1 MVNNRILINSAPRS
15 ATTWLQFILYH
26 HKITSL
32 NINNIKYGPDIY
44 SPAFIIRSHVPVTLL
59 AKFDDITQTTILR
72 DPLDLIPSI
81 VTKTAGGLRD
91 SVISGIPQ
99 PIERDYANLESLI
112 VDKFTVYKNYAHGIE
127 KNIKNL
133 KPFTFDQVTL
143 NIEYVVKHLLGLE
156 ADNKNIDNLKKS
168 AKKTIRVYDK
178 GDLGLNNA
186 LPVDKKP
193 DIYYKVKDMLLNNK
207 GFDEIQKIYEDSK
220 SLILD
225 EQSIW

>member
-44 SPAFIIRSHVPVTLL
+44 SSAFIIRSHVPVTLL

-91 SVISGIPQ
+91 SVVSGIPQ

-112 VDKFTVYKNYAHGIE
+112 IDKFIVYKNYAHGIE

-168 AKKTIRVYDK
+168 AKKTIKVYDK

-193 DIYYKVKDMLLNNK
+193 DVYYKVKDMLLNNTK
-207 GFDEIQKIYEDSK
+207 FDEIQKIYEDSK

>member
-1 MVNNRILINSAPRS
+1 MINSAPRS

-112 VDKFTVYKNYAHGIE
+112 MDKFTVYKNYAHGIE

-168 AKKTIRVYDK
+168 AKKTIKVYDK

-193 DIYYKVKDMLLNNK
+193 DLYYKVKDMLLNNTE
-207 GFDEIQKIYEDSK
+207 FDEIQKIYEDSK

>member
-1 MVNNRILINSAPRS
+1 LINSAPRS

-112 VDKFTVYKNYAHGIE
+112 MDKFTVYKNYAHGIE

-168 AKKTIRVYDK
+168 AKKTIKVYDK

-193 DIYYKVKDMLLNNK
+193 DLYYKVKDMLLNNTE
-207 GFDEIQKIYEDSK
+207 FDEIQKIYEDSK

>member
-1 MVNNRILINSAPRS
+1 MINSAPRS

-99 PIERDYANLESLI
+99 PIERDYASLESLI
-112 VDKFTVYKNYAHGIE
+112 IDKFSVYKNYAHGIE

-168 AKKTIRVYDK
+168 AKKTIKVYDK

-193 DIYYKVKDMLLNNK
+193 DVYYKVKDMLLNNK

>member
-1 MVNNRILINSAPRS
+1 LVNNRILINSAPRS

-112 VDKFTVYKNYAHGIE
+112 MDKFTV
-127 KNIKNL
+127 
-133 KPFTFDQVTL
+133 

-168 AKKTIRVYDK
+168 AKKTIKVYDK

-193 DIYYKVKDMLLNNK
+193 DLYYKVKDMLLNNTE
-207 GFDEIQKIYEDSK
+207 FDEIQKIYEDSK

>member
-99 PIERDYANLESLI
+99 PIERDYASLESLI
-112 VDKFTVYKNYAHGIE
+112 IDKFTVYKNYAHGIE

-168 AKKTIRVYDK
+168 AKKTIKVYDK

-193 DIYYKVKDMLLNNK
+193 DLYYKVKNMLLNTG
-207 GFDEIQKIYEDSK
+207 GFDKIQKIYEDSK

-225 EQSIW
+225 EQSNW

>member
-112 VDKFTVYKNYAHGIE
+112 MDKFTVYKNYAHGIE

-168 AKKTIRVYDK
+168 AKKTIKVYDK

-193 DIYYKVKDMLLNNK
+193 DVYYKVKDMLLNNK

>member
-81 VTKTAGGLRD
+81 ITKTAGGLRD

-99 PIERDYANLESLI
+99 PIERNYTNLESLI
-112 VDKFTVYKNYAHGIE
+112 IEKFIVYKNYAHGIE

-168 AKKTIRVYDK
+168 AKKTIKVYDK

-193 DIYYKVKDMLLNNK
+193 DMYYKVKDMLLNNK

>member
-1 MVNNRILINSAPRS
+1 LVNNRILINSAPRS

-99 PIERDYANLESLI
+99 PIERDYASLESLI
-112 VDKFTVYKNYAHGIE
+112 IDKFSVYKNYAHGIE

-168 AKKTIRVYDK
+168 AKKTIKVYDK

-193 DIYYKVKDMLLNNK
+193 DVYYKVKDMLLNNK

>member
-1 MVNNRILINSAPRS
+1 LVNNRILINSAPRS

-99 PIERDYANLESLI
+99 PIERDYASLESLI
-112 VDKFTVYKNYAHGIE
+112 IDKFTVYKNYAHGIE

-168 AKKTIRVYDK
+168 AKKTIKVYDK

-193 DIYYKVKDMLLNNK
+193 DLYYKVKNMLLNTG
-207 GFDEIQKIYEDSK
+207 GFDKIQKIYEDSK

-225 EQSIW
+225 EQSNW

>member
-112 VDKFTVYKNYAHGIE
+112 MDKFTVYKNYAHGIE

-168 AKKTIRVYDK
+168 AKKTIKVYDK

-193 DIYYKVKDMLLNNK
+193 DLYYKVKDMLLNNTE
-207 GFDEIQKIYEDSK
+207 FDEIQKIYEDSK

>member
-1 MVNNRILINSAPRS
+1 MINSAPRS

-81 VTKTAGGLRD
+81 ITKTAGGLRD
-91 SVISGIPQ
+91 SVVSGIPQ

-112 VDKFTVYKNYAHGIE
+112 IDKFIVYKNYAHGIE

-168 AKKTIRVYDK
+168 AKKTIKVYDK

-193 DIYYKVKDMLLNNK
+193 DVYYKVKDMLLNNTK
-207 GFDEIQKIYEDSK
+207 FDEIQKIYEDSK

>member
-1 MVNNRILINSAPRS
+1 LVNNRILINSAPRS

-81 VTKTAGGLRD
+81 ITKTAGGLRD
-91 SVISGIPQ
+91 SVVSGIPQ

-112 VDKFTVYKNYAHGIE
+112 IDKFIVYKNYAHGIE

-168 AKKTIRVYDK
+168 AKKTIKVYDK

-193 DIYYKVKDMLLNNK
+193 DVYYKVKDMLLNNTE
-207 GFDEIQKIYEDSK
+207 FDKIQKIYEDSK

>member
-99 PIERDYANLESLI
+99 PIERDYASLESLI
-112 VDKFTVYKNYAHGIE
+112 IDKFTVYKNYAHGIE

-168 AKKTIRVYDK
+168 AKKTIKVYDK

-193 DIYYKVKDMLLNNK
+193 DLYYKVKNMLLNTG
-207 GFDEIQKIYEDSK
+207 GFDKIQKIYEDSK
-220 SLILD
+220 SLIID
-225 EQSIW
+225 EQSNW

>member
-1 MVNNRILINSAPRS
+1 LVNNRILINSAPRS

-44 SPAFIIRSHVPVTLL
+44 SSAFIIRSHVPVTLL

-91 SVISGIPQ
+91 SVVSGIPQ

-112 VDKFTVYKNYAHGIE
+112 IDKFIVYKNYAHGIE

-168 AKKTIRVYDK
+168 AKKTIKVYDK

-193 DIYYKVKDMLLNNK
+193 DVYYKVKDMLLNNTK
-207 GFDEIQKIYEDSK
+207 FDEIQKIYEDSK

>member
-112 VDKFTVYKNYAHGIE
+112 MDKFTVYKNYAHGIE

-168 AKKTIRVYDK
+168 AKKTIKVYDK

-193 DIYYKVKDMLLNNK
+193 DLYYKVKDMLLNNK